1 MNSFSMENII
11 DSNINMTYSI
21 IIILL
26 EKLNLY
32 SIYDIS
38 ELYEINKIT
47 QICTQ
52 INENFFKDYKKENKN
67 EIFNFIIQI
76 INNLLKRGLKI
87 TKQIEKFKNE
97 KEDSPYLY
105 SLLFDFLLLYIIF
118 EEKTKNDIEKI
129 FYLDNKQQY
138 YLCQKIVEYIN
149 LDNSPIKKI
158 LGLHT
163 RINILENKVK
173 NFIEKEKKLNDQIN
187 KLEIELKNKELNTQI
202 QYNENSSMNISENI
216 QFNPK
221 KFSMNDER
229 KNSED
234 ILKDLKDLSIIKNN
248 NIKLDDQEYCQI
260 ILKKDYI
267 ISQLQS
273 QLENFEEIKQSVNE
287 NENEENENE
296 QILADL
302 EEEIEFYKKEND
314 DYKKKYEFEFELV
327 ASALYNTGVQFLM
340 FKEQINSMGEENF
353 IKKHKHSLI

>member
-1 MNSFSMENII
+1 MENII

-21 IIILL
+21 IIVLL

-38 ELYEINKIT
+38 ELYEFDKIT
-47 QICTQ
+47 QICKQ

-67 EIFNFIIQI
+67 EIFNLIIQI
-76 INNLLKRGLKI
+76 INNLIKGGLKI
-87 TKQIEKFKNE
+87 TKQIEKLKNE
-97 KEDSPYLY
+97 KEQSQYLY
-105 SLLFDFLLLYIIF
+105 SILFDFLLLYIIF
-118 EEKTKNDIEKI
+118 EEKTKNEIEKI

-221 KFSMNDER
+221 KSSMNDER
-229 KNSED
+229 KNSEE
-234 ILKDLKDLSIIKNN
+234 ILKELKDLSIIKNN

-273 QLENFEEIKQSVNE
+273 QLDNFEEIKNE
-287 NENEENENE
+287 NEDNENENE

-302 EEEIEFYKKEND
+302 EEELEYYKKEND

>member
-1 MNSFSMENII
+1 MNSFSIENRI

-21 IIILL
+21 IIVLL

-38 ELYEINKIT
+38 ELYEFDKIT
-47 QICTQ
+47 QICKQ

-67 EIFNFIIQI
+67 EIFNLIIQI
-76 INNLLKRGLKI
+76 INNLIKGGLKI
-87 TKQIEKFKNE
+87 TKQIEKLKNE
-97 KEDSPYLY
+97 KEQSQYLY
-105 SLLFDFLLLYIIF
+105 SILFDFLLLYIIF
-118 EEKTKNDIEKI
+118 EEKTKNEIEKI

-202 QYNENSSMNISENI
+202 QYNENSSINISENI
-216 QFNPK
+216 HSK
-221 KFSMNDER
+221 KFSINDER

-234 ILKDLKDLSIIKNN
+234 ILKDLKDLSIIKNS
-248 NIKLDDQEYCQI
+248 NIKLDEQEYCQI

-273 QLENFEEIKQSVNE
+273 QLENFEEIKQSVN
-287 NENEENENE
+287 ENENE

>member
-1 MNSFSMENII
+1 MNSFSIEDRI

-21 IIILL
+21 IIVLL

-38 ELYEINKIT
+38 ELYEFDKIT
-47 QICTQ
+47 QICKQ

-67 EIFNFIIQI
+67 EIFNLIIQI
-76 INNLLKRGLKI
+76 INNLIKGGLKI
-87 TKQIEKFKNE
+87 TKQIEKLKNE
-97 KEDSPYLY
+97 KEQSQYLY
-105 SLLFDFLLLYIIF
+105 SILFDFLLLYIIF
-118 EEKTKNDIEKI
+118 EEKTKNEIEKI

-202 QYNENSSMNISENI
+202 QYNENSSINISENI
-216 QFNPK
+216 QSK
-221 KFSMNDER
+221 KFSINDER

-234 ILKDLKDLSIIKNN
+234 ILKDLKDLSIIKNS
-248 NIKLDDQEYCQI
+248 NIKLDEQEYCQI